1 MAADAVESA
10 MIYESS
16 TGEYYSGLDIWM
28 RFESGLWEPHDWSQ
42 ATGQEWVQT
51 EADEVLTL
59 TPVPESDLPDGVSV
73 MEAED
78 VEYLSE

>member
-1 MAADAVESA
+1 

-42 ATGQEWVQT
+42 ETGQEWVQT
-51 EADEVLTL
+51 EAGEVLTL
-59 TPVPESDLPDGVSV
+59 TPIPESELPDGLSV
-73 MEAED
+73 TEAAD
-78 VEYLSE
+78 VDYLGE

>member
-1 MAADAVESA
+1 

-42 ATGQEWVQT
+42 ETGQEWVKT
-51 EADEVLTL
+51 ESGEVLTL
-59 TPVPESDLPDGVSV
+59 TPIPESELPDELSV
-73 MEAED
+73 TEAED
-78 VEYLSE
+78 VDYLRE